1 MQKRIGLVEDEESYH
16 QKKEPS
22 PIHDRDTKNKAEEI
36 ERLHAAM
43 KEKLVS
49 LQIQKNFKY

>member
-49 LQIQKNFKY
+49 LQMQKNFKY